1 MQNELIQQWTELNKA
16 AMEAIKELGEIN
28 TNAMTRLTQRQMDM
42 VSLYMEGSAKQLEAL
57 GQSKGVQ
64 DIINAQS
71 RLFAELNEK
80 LMENARQTLDV
91 LFDVKGE
98 LSAWVE
104 KSVQSASSNL
114 PKVPTK
120 K

>member
-1 MQNELIQQWTELNKA
+1 MQNELIQQWTELNKS

-57 GQSKGVQ
+57 SQSKGVP
-64 DIINAQS
+64 DIISAQS
-71 RLFAELNEK
+71 RIFSELNEK
-80 LMENARQTLDV
+80 LMENARQTLEV
-91 LFDVKGE
+91 LVEVKSE
-98 LSAWVE
+98 LSSWVE
-104 KSVQSASSNL
+104 KSMQSASSNL
-114 PKVPTK
+114 PKVAPK